1 MKQLS
6 RQIELRGV
14 AVHNLKTI
22 DVDIPHGQLIVVC
35 GVSGSGKTSLAL
47 DTLYA
52 EGQRRYIESFPV
64 DARRFLDRLEK
75 PAAERIDNIPPAVA
89 VTRKNPSASNRATVG
104 SATEILSYLRLL
116 MARAGELRCSGCD
129 QPVMA
134 HDPQQI
140 AGLLATLGEGTRFMT
155 GFPVAVDE
163 NFAETA
169 AALVQDGFVR
179 GVFNN
184 ATVELSQLADTSN
197 SDSGEQLTGELLV
210 VVDRLTAGGPA
221 SRLQDS
227 LETAFAQNGR
237 VFALIAGEVASGS
250 HPGADAVLQVDGRA
264 WRIQWF
270 SETLRCDACG
280 IDYPQPSPQ
289 VFSFNHPLGA
299 CPECE
304 GAGDVS
310 FLDMNLIVPD
320 PGKTLREGAIAPWN
334 TPAYA
339 HELEELL
346 ELASDYNLPVDTPFA
361 SLTGEHLRLLQEGVP
376 ERKFGG
382 LRGFFEWLEKRRYK
396 MHLRVFLSRWRSY
409 RPCPACNGARL
420 CPESLATRLGPQHSR
435 RNMAEITSL
444 EISEAAAFFA
454 ELPAGDFDRAASLL
468 LKQIQARLEF
478 LAATGAGY
486 ITLDRAVRTLSS
498 GEAQRVAL
506 TSSLG
511 SNLVHMLY
519 VLDEP
524 TAGLHPSDVHRLLAQ
539 IEKLRDRGN
548 TVLVVEHEESIIRAA
563 GELLEIGPAAGKEG
577 GRVVYQ
583 GPPAGVE
590 KCAGSLTGD
599 FLAGR
604 RGVANPAKR
613 RKPQHGRIRL
623 TGARGNNLK
632 NLQVD
637 FPLGVLCVVSGV
649 SGAGKSSL
657 VQDTLYSALCQRK
670 QKDAPPPLPFDAVSG
685 DGQIDDVMLIDQAPI
700 GRSARSNPVTY
711 IKAFDEIRSV
721 FAATLEARTHNYKA
735 GHFSFNVDG
744 GRCDKCQGEGRI
756 AIDMQFLPD
765 VHMTCSQC
773 RGDRYKDGILQ
784 VLYRGRNI
792 ADVLR
797 LTIREAFSFFR
808 GQTKVQTKLKQL
820 IDTGLEYLQLGQPAS
835 TLSTGEA
842 QRLKLATYMSAA
854 RRNRT
859 LFLLDEPTSG
869 LHFADITRLLDCFD
883 ALLSVGHSLV
893 IVEHNLPLMR
903 AADYIIDIG
912 PGAASAG
919 GEVVVAG
926 SPEQVAACPDSA
938 TGKHLAAI
946 MSRGNEH

>member
-1 MKQLS
+1 MHQIP

-14 AVHNLKTI
+14 AVHNLKDI
-22 DVDIPHGQLIVVC
+22 DLDIRHGQLVVVC

-75 PAAERIDNIPPAVA
+75 PAASRIDNIPPAVA
-89 VTRKNPSASNRATVG
+89 VTRKNPSAANRATVG
-104 SATEILSYLRLL
+104 SATEILNYLRLL
-116 MARAGELRCSGCD
+116 MAKAGSLRCYQCD
-129 QPVMA
+129 QPVVA

-140 AGLLATLGEGTRFMT
+140 ANSLQQLPAGARFMI
-155 GFPVAVDE
+155 GFPAPVDDD
-163 NFAETA
+163 FSATIA
-169 AALVQDGFVR
+169 TLVQDGYVR
-179 GVFNN
+179 AVLGNK
-184 ATVELSQLADTSN
+184 TVDLTQLEKSPGTAQNGTAQN
-197 SDSGEQLTGELLV
+197 GTAGGELLV
-210 VVDRLTAGGPA
+210 IVDRLAAGGPLD
-221 SRLQDS
+221 RLQDS
-227 LETAFAQNGR
+227 LETAFAFNGR
-237 VFALIAGEVASGS
+237 VIAVVDATAETGGANPHGE
-250 HPGADAVLQVDGRA
+250 PLQIDGRD
-264 WRIQWF
+264 WQLQRF
-270 SETLRCDACG
+270 SESLRCDKCD
-280 IDYPQPSPQ
+280 IDYPQPDPRA
-289 VFSFNHPLGA
+289 FSFNHPLGA

-310 FLDMNLIVPD
+310 FRDMDLIVPD
-320 PGKTLREGAIAPWN
+320 RSKSLRNGAVAPWN
-334 TPAYA
+334 TPAYK

-346 ELASDYNLPVDTPFA
+346 ELAPSYNLPVDIPFND
-361 SLTGEHLRLLQEGVP
+361 LTAEQLKIVEEGVP
-376 ERKFGG
+376 QRNFGG
-382 LRGFFEWLEKRRYK
+382 LQGFFRWLEKRKYK

-409 RPCPACNGARL
+409 RQCPTCKGARL
-420 CPESLATRLGPQHSR
+420 QPASLATRLGTA
-435 RNMAEITSL
+435 NMADITSM
-444 EISEAAAFFA
+444 EISAAESFFQQ
-454 ELPAGDFDRAASLL
+454 LPADCFDRAAAVL
-468 LKQIQARLEF
+468 LKQITTRLQF
-478 LAATGAGY
+478 LTATGAGY
-486 ITLDRAVRTLSS
+486 LQLDRMVRTLSS

-524 TAGLHPSDVHRLLAQ
+524 SAGLHPSDVKQLQIQ

-548 TVLVVEHEESIIRAA
+548 TVLIVEHEETLIRAA
-563 GELLEIGPAAGKEG
+563 DELIEIGPAAGKEG

-583 GPPAGVE
+583 GEPAGVVDC
-590 KCAGSLTGD
+590 KGSLTGD

-604 RGVANPAKR
+604 RGVANPAQR
-613 RKPQHGRIRL
+613 RKADRGSIRL

-632 NLQVD
+632 NLDVE

-657 VQDTLYSALCQRK
+657 VQDTLYGALCKRK
-670 QKDAPPPLPFDAVSG
+670 NKAAPVPLAYTNVLG
-685 DGQIDDVMLIDQAPI
+685 DGQIDDVMLIDQTPI

-744 GRCDKCQGEGRI
+744 GRCDKCKGEGRL

-765 VHMTCSQC
+765 VHMVCSQC
-773 RGDRYKDGILQ
+773 GGDRYKSEILQ
-784 VLYRGRNI
+784 VLYRGRSI

-797 LTIREAFSFFR
+797 LTVREAFSFFR
-808 GQTKVQTKLKQL
+808 GQTKVQAKLKQL

-854 RRNRT
+854 SRNRT
-859 LFLLDEPTSG
+859 LFLLDEPTTG
-869 LHFADITRLLDCFD
+869 LHFADITRLLDCFN
-883 ALLSVGHSLV
+883 ALLSVGHSMI
-893 IVEHNLPLMR
+893 IVEHNLQLLR
-903 AADYIIDIG
+903 AADHIIDVG
-912 PGAASAG
+912 PGAAAAG
-919 GEVVVAG
+919 GEIVVAG
-926 SPEQVAACPDSA
+926 APEQIAACPQSA
-938 TGKHLAAI
+938 TGQHLATLL
-946 MSRGNEH
+946 RGS